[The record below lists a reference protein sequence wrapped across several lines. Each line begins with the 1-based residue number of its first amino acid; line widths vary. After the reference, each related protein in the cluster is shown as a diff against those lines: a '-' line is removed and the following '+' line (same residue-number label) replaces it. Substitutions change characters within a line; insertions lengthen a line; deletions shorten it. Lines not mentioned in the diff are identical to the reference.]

1 MTLINL
7 PLFSFLLGGV
17 DREGRQVD
25 NLSVSDLPPQAQA
38 IFARL
43 GIKPQELSANQ
54 QKRVSQLIDNKPSR
68 SIKPRPPPQ
77 PDSVRAL
84 RPPSG
89 PPPKPPSGPP
99 PSQSSASGN
108 YLSRR

>member
-1 MTLINL
+1 M
-7 PLFSFLLGGV
+7 
-17 DREGRQVD
+17 DRSGKQID
-25 NLSVSDLPPQAQA
+25 NVTDLPPQAQA

-77 PDSVRAL
+77 PGSVRAPR
-84 RPPSG
+84 RPSVS
-89 PPPKPPSGPP
+89 PPKPPSGPP

-108 YLSRR
+108 YLSRSYVFRNFSKLMHST